1 MAFRRKCHL
10 ILEHNPDIAII
21 QECEDPRHHGHWHD
35 FTDHAWIGEN
45 PNKGLGIFVRNGFC
59 LEPAG
64 SDLHFYG
71 DFAATVRLLTIQ
83 GLGSAYH
90 LVHHCDFGNEPYATF
105 YMHRRKDRPYHI
117 DYVFVPRK
125 KFPELVEFQLGVYDE
140 WAGASDHMP
149 IILEIS
155 L

>member
-1 MAFRRKCHL
+1 MNDNNDRKQRYISQVYTALQHYAET
-10 ILEHNPDIAII
+10 IGPFSVVAGDFNWNATWDRAPDS
-21 QECEDPRHHGHWHD
+21 P
-35 FTDHAWIGEN
+35 
-45 PNKGLGIFVRNGFC
+45 L
-59 LEPAG
+59 
-64 SDLHFYG
+64 YG

-90 LVHHCDFGNEPYATF
+90 LVHHCDFGNEPHATF

-125 KFPELVEFQLGVYDE
+125 TFPKLVEFQLGVYDE